1 MSNPLEKLNAKVF
14 AEHLNTPFQLQG
26 DFATPITLE
35 LVAVNEG
42 VPSPQIESFALHFRG
57 PAAPRLPQQIYRMEH
72 ASLGTIELFLTAISA
87 EPDQRLVY
95 ESAFNRFRKPAP

>member
-1 MSNPLEKLNAKVF
+1 MSNSLEKLNARIF
-14 AEHLNTPFQLQG
+14 SEHLNTPFQIQG
-26 DFATPITLE
+26 VSPSPITLE

-42 VPSPQIESFALHFRG
+42 IPSPQIESFALHFRG
-57 PAAPRLPQQIYRMEH
+57 PAMPRLPQQIYRMEH
-72 ASLGTIELFLTAISA
+72 ANLGVIELFLTAISA